1 MAITPRAP
9 RLFVHARTEPRAR
22 RATDAILLGACAIGL
37 WVVSMAAL
45 PDPGFLRAVLDLL
58 RSAPGFLATAWQ
70 ICVDLLA
77 LWAVVLVVAAAW
89 RRRLDLARDLLLA
102 TLLAV
107 VVWMVVA
114 RLAEG
119 AWPAFWD
126 SLRTVGAPSWYPSP
140 RIALPASVLVT
151 AAPHLSRPA
160 RRAGRWMLGLGLL
173 SVMALGAAS
182 TLGAFAGVLV
192 GAAAASVVHL
202 ALGSSAGRPSIDDVR
217 RALAQVG
224 ITATELSPADRQPA
238 GHFEVAARD
247 DTGRSLVVKVYGRD
261 AHDAALVATVWRAIW
276 YREPGA
282 PLRLGRLQQVEHEAF
297 VTLLAA
303 QAGVITEAVVT
314 AGATVDDDALLVLRS
329 SGTLLDALVERGD
342 APADTDRQLWAVADV
357 LHRQGI
363 AHGAIDPGTVVVDDG
378 RLGLVDF
385 GSASVAAP
393 VGRLQTDRVQV
404 LATVTMLHGIEHA
417 VASALEA
424 LGPERL
430 TELLPYLQRA
440 VLTPRQRAAGLDLDA
455 LRAAIAAAVGTEEPA
470 LQQLRRITLGTVVRV
485 VLPGL
490 AIVAL
495 TSMVAGLDLDGVWDE
510 LTNATWWLLLAGF
523 VAANLTRVTQ
533 ALSTVGA
540 SPKPLPL
547 GPVYALQLTSSYIQI
562 AIPSYAA
569 RVAVVVRFFQKQA
582 VPAGAAIAAGFLDV
596 MTTFFI
602 EVIGI
607 TCLIVFTPASLDLDL
622 SGASDAAMRLLRI
635 AGVLIVLAV
644 VVVALA
650 GRLRRAVV
658 DWAKRLGT
666 ESLSVVRGLNSPRR
680 LALLLGGNLGTEV
693 LFTSALGLF
702 ALAMGHSVPFAD
714 LLLIH
719 LSVSL
724 LAGLMPVPGGMGVAE
739 AMLTYGLIRSGVPDG
754 AAFAAVI
761 GYRAS
766 TFYLPPIWGFF
777 SMKWLERNQYL

>member
-1 MAITPRAP
+1 MALTSRAP
-9 RLFVHARTEPRAR
+9 RLFVHARTQPRAR
-22 RATDAILLGACAIGL
+22 RATDAILLVACALGL

-45 PDPGFLRAVLDLL
+45 PDPGFLTGLLAFL
-58 RSAPGFLATAWQ
+58 RSAPGFLTTAWQ
-70 ICVDLLA
+70 IAVDLLA
-77 LWAVVLVVAAAW
+77 LWAIALIIAAAW
-89 RRRLDLARDLLLA
+89 RRRFDLARDLVLA
-102 TLLAV
+102 TLLAIG
-107 VVWMVVA
+107 VWQVVA

-119 AWPAFWD
+119 SWPAFWD

-140 RIALPASVLVT
+140 RIALPAAVIVT

-160 RRAGRWMLGLGLL
+160 RRAGRWLLTFGLL
-173 SVMALGAAS
+173 AVMALGAAS
-182 TLGAFAGVLV
+182 TLGALAGVLV
-192 GAAAASVVHL
+192 GTAAASIVHL

-224 ITATELSPADRQPA
+224 ITATELSAADRQPA
-238 GHFEVAARD
+238 GSFEVMARD
-247 DTGRSLVVKVYGRD
+247 DAGRSLVVKVYGRD
-261 AHDAALVATVWRAIW
+261 AHDSALVTTVWRAIW

-303 QAGVITEAVVT
+303 QAGVVTEAVIT
-314 AGATVDDDALLVLRS
+314 AGATADDDAVLVLRS
-329 SGTLLDALVERGD
+329 CGTLLDRTT
-342 APADTDRQLWAVADV
+342 APDDLDRQLWAVADL

-363 AHGAIDPGTVVVDDG
+363 AHGAIDPGTIIVDEG
-378 RLGLVDF
+378 RVGLVDF
-385 GSASVAAP
+385 GNASVAAP
-393 VGRLQTDRVQV
+393 DGRLQTDRVQV
-404 LATVTMLHGIEHA
+404 LATVAMLHGNDRA

-424 LGPERL
+424 LGADRL
-430 TELLPYLQRA
+430 AELLPFVQRA

-455 LRAAIAAAVGTEEPA
+455 LREATAAAAGVEEPA
-470 LQQLRRITLGTVVRV
+470 LERLRRITLGTVVRV
-485 VLPGL
+485 LLPGL
-490 AIVAL
+490 AILAL

-510 LTNATWWLLLAGF
+510 LVNATWWLLLAGF
-523 VAANLTRVTQ
+523 IAANLTRLTQ
-533 ALSTVGA
+533 ALSTLGA

-569 RVAVVVRFFQKQA
+569 RVAVVVRFFQRQA

-607 TCLIVFTPASLDLDL
+607 TCLIMFTPASLDLDL
-622 SGASDAAMRLLRI
+622 SDAGDAAVRLLRI
-635 AGVLIVLAV
+635 AAILVVLAI
-644 VVVALA
+644 VVVAVA

-658 DWAKRLGT
+658 EWAKRLGT

-702 ALAMGHSVPFAD
+702 ALAMGHTVPFAD

-739 AMLTYGLIRSGVPDG
+739 AMLTYGLIRSGMPDG

>member
-1 MAITPRAP
+1 VAFSDRAP

-22 RATDAILLGACAIGL
+22 RATDAILLAGCTIGL

-45 PDPGFLRAVLDLL
+45 PDPGFLAAVLAFL
-58 RSAPGFLATAWQ
+58 RSAPRFLTTAWQ
-70 ICVDLLA
+70 IAVDLLA
-77 LWAVVLVVAAAW
+77 LWAVALIVAAAW
-89 RRRLDLARDLLLA
+89 RRRFDLARDLVLA

-107 VVWMVVA
+107 LVWQVVA
-114 RLAEG
+114 RLTEG
-119 AWPAFWD
+119 TWPAVWD

-140 RIALPASVLVT
+140 RIALPAAVLVT

-160 RRAGRWMLGLGLL
+160 RRAGRWLLVLGLL
-173 SVMALGAAS
+173 AVMALGAAS
-182 TLGAFAGVLV
+182 TLGALAGVLV
-192 GAAAASVVHL
+192 GTAAASIVHL

-224 ITATELSPADRQPA
+224 ITATDLSPADRQPA
-238 GHFEVAARD
+238 GSFEVKVRD
-247 DTGRSLVVKVYGRD
+247 DTGRQLVVKVYGRD
-261 AHDAALVATVWRAIW
+261 AHDSALVSTVWRAIW

-314 AGATVDDDALLVLRS
+314 AGATADDDAVLVLRAC
-329 SGTLLDALVERGD
+329 GTLLDRAT
-342 APADTDRQLWAVADV
+342 APDDIDRQLWAVADA

-363 AHGAIDPGTVVVDDG
+363 AHGAIDPRSIIVDDG
-378 RLGLVDF
+378 RIGLVDF
-385 GSASVAAP
+385 ASASVAAP
-393 VGRLQTDRVQV
+393 AGRLQTDRVQV
-404 LATVTMLHGIEHA
+404 LATVAMLHGEDRAIT
-417 VASALEA
+417 SALDA
-424 LGPERL
+424 LGTDRL
-430 TELLPYLQRA
+430 AELLPYLQRA
-440 VLTPRQRAAGLDLDA
+440 VLTPGQRAAGIDVDS
-455 LRAAIAAAVGTEEPA
+455 LREAAAAAAGVEEPA
-470 LQQLRRITLGTVVRV
+470 LERLRRITIGTVIRV
-485 VLPGL
+485 LLPGL
-490 AIVAL
+490 AILAL

-510 LTNATWWLLLAGF
+510 LTSATWWLLLAGF
-523 VAANLTRVTQ
+523 IAANLTRVTQ

-569 RVAVVVRFFQKQA
+569 RVAVVVRFFQRQA

-602 EVIGI
+602 EAIGI
-607 TCLIVFTPASLDLDL
+607 TCLILFTPASLDLDL
-622 SGASDAAMRLLRI
+622 SDASDAAVRLLRI
-635 AGVLIVLAV
+635 AGVLVLLTV
-644 VVVALA
+644 IVVAVA

-658 DWAKRLGT
+658 EWAKRLGT
-666 ESLSVVRGLNSPRR
+666 ESLTVVKGLHSPRR

-702 ALAMGHSVPFAD
+702 ALAMGHTVPFAD

-739 AMLTYGLIRSGVPDG
+739 AMLTYGLIRSGMPDG